1 MKYSNI
7 LERIAAG
14 TATDADADRVF
25 ALLCAAQTLAE
36 QQPRPFS
43 PATLDVILAVRAL
56 LCDSQTEPR
65 HA

>member
-25 ALLCAAQTLAE
+25 ALLCAAQQLAS
-36 QQPRPFS
+36 QQLRPFS
-43 PATLDVILAVRAL
+43 PATVRVVRTIAAL
-56 LCDSQTEPR
+56 LGHNGDR